1 MTGPMT
7 GGELIAAQL
16 AVQGIGSVFSVAGA
30 SHTFLLDALDRAGF
44 AILSSRHESGAVGA
58 ADGYARAVADQRPAR
73 PGVALIVLEQGLAN
87 AIGGL
92 AVARAAGSPVLLLVA
107 APPRGHAETNGWID
121 HDQLALVAPVAK
133 WARTVPSVDRLGDYL
148 DSAIRAAISE
158 RPGPAV
164 LVIPQD
170 LFRVEA
176 RGTPAAIANVSTVAD
191 ADQIAAAAAILAAAE
206 RPLAIAGLGAFRG
219 QAAAPLADLCRAMAI
234 PLLGN
239 GSGRG
244 LMEEDD
250 VLGFSWPH
258 AQQAARHADCIVMIG
273 EQFSQRLGYGR
284 PPRFAAD
291 ARFIQ
296 IDADPA
302 AFGNNRP
309 VDIALTGHAGKTVSA
324 LVLAL
329 NKRRPGPFAGWLPE
343 QLSQRCALIDQL
355 ASRPGPAIHPL
366 ALGRAIQA
374 QLPPDAMLI
383 GDGADIQNWMYGA
396 LRVRRPGGFMD
407 HYPLGA
413 MGSGTPLAVGAAA
426 ALAENARRDGTAA
439 PMTVLVTGD
448 GSIGFHPAELHAAA
462 LAGLNLKIIVG
473 NDAAWGTEAHGQ
485 IAALGRTINTQLGT
499 LPYARLAE
507 AFGCTGLTCDT
518 RNALESSLDQLFATP
533 GQALLDVRID
543 PAAGA
548 ELKSNPLASAILFSD
563 IASEDSK

>member
-1 MTGPMT
+1 MT

-16 AVQGIGSVFSVAGA
+16 AAQGIGSVFSVAGA
-30 SHTFLLDALDRAGF
+30 SHTYLLDALDRAGF

-107 APPRGHAETNGWID
+107 APPRGHSEANGWID
-121 HDQLALVAPVAK
+121 HEQLALVAPVAK
-133 WARTVPSVDRLGDYL
+133 WARTVPSADRLGDFL
-148 DSAIRAAISE
+148 ESAIRAAISE

-170 LFRVEA
+170 LFRTEA
-176 RGTPAAIANVSTVAD
+176 RGKPAVISPASTKPP
-191 ADQIAAAAAILAAAE
+191 ADQIEAAADIIAAAK

-219 QAAAPLADLCRAMAI
+219 QAAAPLAALCRDMAI

-239 GSGRG
+239 GTGRG
-244 LMEEDD
+244 LLAEDD

-258 AQQAARHADCIVMIG
+258 AQQAAHHADCIVLIG

-284 PPRFAAD
+284 SPRFAAD
-291 ARFIQ
+291 AQFIQ

-302 AFGNNRP
+302 AFNRNRK
-309 VDIALTGHAGKTVSA
+309 VDAALAGDPGKIVTA
-324 LVLAL
+324 LSQAL
-329 NKRRPGPFAGWLPE
+329 GERRKHPFPGWLPAK
-343 QLSQRCALIDQL
+343 LANRVALIDQL
-355 ASRPGPAIHPL
+355 ASQPGPAIHPL

-374 QLPPDAMLI
+374 RLPANAMVI

-396 LRVRRPGGFMD
+396 LRVKRPGGFMD

-426 ALAENARRDGTAA
+426 ALAESA
-439 PMTVLVTGD
+439 PAMTVLITGD

-485 IAALGRTINTQLGT
+485 IAALGRTINTHLGT
-499 LPYARLAE
+499 LPYARMAE
-507 AFGCTGLTCDT
+507 GFGCRGLTCDT
-518 RNALESSLDQLFATP
+518 TDALDSSLDQLFGTP
-533 GQALLDVRID
+533 GPALLDVRID

-548 ELKSNPLASAILFSD
+548 ELKSNPLANAILFSD
-563 IASEDSK
+563 IASESTV

>member
-1 MTGPMT
+1 MNGLMT

-16 AVQGIGSVFSVAGA
+16 AMQGIGSVFSVAGA

-58 ADGYARAVADQRPAR
+58 ADGYARAVADQRPVR

-107 APPRGHAETNGWID
+107 APPRGHAETSGWID
-121 HDQLALVAPVAK
+121 HEQLALVAPVAK
-133 WARTVPSVDRLGDYL
+133 WARTVPSADRLGNYL
-148 DSAIRAAISE
+148 ESAIRAAISE

-170 LFRVEA
+170 LFRAEA
-176 RGTPAAIANVSTVAD
+176 RGTPAAICNASTAAP
-191 ADQIAAAAAILAAAE
+191 ADQIAAAADILAAAE

-219 QAAAPLADLCRAMAI
+219 QAAAPLAAMCRSTAI

-244 LMEEDD
+244 LLAEDD
-250 VLGFSWPH
+250 MLGFSWPH

-273 EQFSQRLGYGR
+273 EQFSQRLGYGQ

-291 ARFIQ
+291 AKFIQ
-296 IDADPA
+296 IDADQA
-302 AFGNNRP
+302 TFGRNRQ
-309 VDIALTGHAGKTVSA
+309 VDIALAGDPGEIVTA
-324 LVLAL
+324 LSLAL
-329 NKRRPGPFAGWLPE
+329 SARRKHPFPGWLPAR
-343 QLSQRCALIDQL
+343 LAQRVALIDRL
-355 ASRPGPAIHPL
+355 ASQPGPAIHPL

-374 QLPPDAMLI
+374 RLPAEAMVI

-413 MGSGTPLAVGAAA
+413 MGSGTALAVGAAA
-426 ALAENARRDGTAA
+426 ALAESA
-439 PMTVLVTGD
+439 PAMTVLITGD

-485 IAALGRTINTQLGT
+485 IAALGRTINTHLGK
-499 LPYARLAE
+499 LPYARMAE
-507 AFGCTGLTCDT
+507 GFGCTGLTCDT
-518 RNALESSLDQLFATP
+518 TDALESSLDQLFAAP
-533 GQALLDVRID
+533 GPALLDVRID

-563 IASEDSK
+563 IAIEDSK